1 MSELDIIRLI
11 QSIHN
16 ESLDFIFQV
25 ITMLGESATI
35 LMIILSIYWSFNKKV
50 GEYVAY
56 SFLTSALLNN
66 IIKNIIRAPRPI
78 NEEGIR
84 SLRIHTATGY
94 SFPSGHS
101 QGAASTYWAFA
112 VSNRRKI
119 LKIIS
124 VIVILLVGFSRLY
137 LGVHY
142 PKDVIFGIIFGMITA
157 ATTHYLFQRFE
168 NKQLLYLATLLVF
181 SVGILNPSP
190 DFTKSLGSFMGF
202 IMGRK
207 FEMKYVN
214 YDTDIAVSH
223 RVIRI
228 VGGGMLLLVIKVI
241 LGEFLHSQPLE
252 IWISHVV
259 ITFIGFGLI
268 PLSFVISHKTA

>member
-16 ESLDFIFQV
+16 ERLDLIFQV
-25 ITMLGESATI
+25 ITRLGESTTI
-35 LMIILSIYWSFNKKV
+35 LMIILSIYWSFHKKV

-84 SLRIHTATGY
+84 SLRVHTATGY

-142 PKDVIFGIIFGMITA
+142 PKDVIFGIIFGMIIA

-181 SVGILNPSP
+181 IVGILNPSP

-202 IMGRK
+202 IMGRQ

-228 VGGGMLLLVIKVI
+228 VGGGMLLFVIKVI
-241 LGEFLHSQPLE
+241 LGKFLHSQPLE
-252 IWISHVV
+252 IWISHVM

>member
-101 QGAASTYWAFA
+101 QGAASTYWSFA

-168 NKQLLYLATLLVF
+168 NKQLLYPVSYTHLTL
-181 SVGILNPSP
+181 P
-190 DFTKSLGSFMGF
+190 T
-202 IMGRK
+202 
-207 FEMKYVN
+207 
-214 YDTDIAVSH
+214 T
-223 RVIRI
+223 
-228 VGGGMLLLVIKVI
+228 
-241 LGEFLHSQPLE
+241 
-252 IWISHVV
+252 
-259 ITFIGFGLI
+259 
-268 PLSFVISHKTA
+268 

>member
-1 MSELDIIRLI
+1 MSGLDIIRAI

-16 ESLDFIFQV
+16 EGLDFIFQG
-25 ITMLGESATI
+25 ITMLGESVTI
-35 LMIILSIYWSFNKKV
+35 LLIILSIYWSFNKRV
-50 GEYVAY
+50 GEYMAY

-66 IIKNIIRAPRPI
+66 MIKNIVKAPRPI

-84 SLRIHTATGY
+84 SLRVHTATGY

-101 QGAASTYWAFA
+101 QGGASTYWSFA
-112 VSNRRKI
+112 ISNRKKT

-124 VIVILLVGFSRLY
+124 IIVILLVGLSRLY

-142 PKDVIFGIIFGMITA
+142 PRDVIFGIIFGMITA
-157 ATTHYLFQRFE
+157 VITHYLFQRFE
-168 NKQLLYLATLLVF
+168 NKQLLYLVTLLVF
-181 SVGILNPSP
+181 SVGILNPSA
-190 DFTKSLGSFMGF
+190 DFTKSLGSFIGF
-202 IMGRK
+202 VMGRK

-214 YDTDIAVSH
+214 YETEISLGR

-228 VGGGMLLLVIKVI
+228 VGGGVLLLVIKLI
-241 LGEFLHSQPLE
+241 LGEFLSTQALE
-252 IWISHVV
+252 IWISHVI
-259 ITFIGFGLI
+259 ITFIGFGII

>member
-16 ESLDFIFQV
+16 ERLDLIFQV
-25 ITMLGESATI
+25 ITRLGESTTI
-35 LMIILSIYWSFNKKV
+35 LMIILSIYWSFHKKV

-84 SLRIHTATGY
+84 SLRVHTATGY

-142 PKDVIFGIIFGMITA
+142 PKDVIFGIIFGMIIA

-202 IMGRK
+202 IMGRQ

-214 YDTDIAVSH
+214 YDTDIAVSY

-228 VGGGMLLLVIKVI
+228 VGGGMLLFVIKVI
-241 LGEFLHSQPLE
+241 LGKFLHSQPLE
-252 IWISHVV
+252 IWISHVM